1 MAVGSLGLQNAV
13 SFLISALGDV
23 VIVRCPFLTAA
34 LRMSGSQFK
43 VPDFLGVQGR
53 TNPAVVLAFRQEM
66 PDQHR
71 ELASDGDGCDVI
83 ATLGADAWPCPHTR
97 LR

>member
-1 MAVGSLGLQNAV
+1 MPLFDRGAA
-13 SFLISALGDV
+13 DV
-23 VIVRCPFLTAA
+23 RLAI
-34 LRMSGSQFK
+34 Q

-83 ATLGADAWPCPHTR
+83 AALGADAFIECA
-97 LR
+97 